1 MEGAQDEAESRSTD
15 TELSTERQKKL
26 SCLDRIFKIVF
37 KKKPMIDIN
46 IKNEKL
52 LELLKPT
59 RYKPDTV
66 EQMALETKFTK
77 EEVKS
82 LYRAFKQ
89 ECPTGISDEETFK
102 DVYQKI
108 FPLGESSKYAHLV
121 FNSIDRDQTGGITF
135 GDFMDFLSVLTKG
148 SEEEK
153 ILWSFQFYDVN
164 RDGIISRDEMIK
176 VSQSY

>member
-1 MEGAQDEAESRSTD
+1 
-15 TELSTERQKKL
+15 
-26 SCLDRIFKIVF
+26 
-37 KKKPMIDIN
+37 MIDIN
-46 IKNEKL
+46 KNEKL

-102 DVYQKI
+102 DVSPWRI
-108 FPLGESSKYAHLV
+108 F
-121 FNSIDRDQTGGITF
+121 
-135 GDFMDFLSVLTKG
+135 
-148 SEEEK
+148 
-153 ILWSFQFYDVN
+153 
-164 RDGIISRDEMIK
+164 
-176 VSQSY
+176 